1 MSLPRRV
8 AAVAVLA
15 GGGAGRWRAARLWRA
30 AGRGAGGVGAY
41 RGCRRL
47 RPDELVQRDRL
58 GQPAM
63 PGVTLRLPSGGDRL
77 ELVLAPDDPGVRL
90 RRRAVPA
97 HHTVH
102 S

>member
-15 GGGAGRWRAARLWRA
+15 GGAAGRWRA
-30 AGRGAGGVGAY
+30 AGRGAGSVGAY

-58 GQPAM
+58 GQPRHARGHAAAAVRRR
-63 PGVTLRLPSGGDRL
+63 PAGAGQL
-77 ELVLAPDDPGVRL
+77 LAPDDPGVRL
-90 RRRAVPA
+90 RRRAYLRITPS
-97 HHTVH
+97 TVDTN
-102 S
+102 